1 VGIVFALLVSLSQ
14 AFGYVALKK
23 SYKELPP
30 SVAFLFDSIF
40 GLLILI
46 PFSLIVGFNFSNLP
60 TVFIYALISAML
72 SEAYVFYALSK
83 GELSITA
90 TIFSSYPLY
99 TILFSFFI
107 NHDKPSFVHWIFII
121 LTILGTVIVS
131 LPHTF
136 NKAEFKKKTIILWGV
151 SAAITVGLAD
161 SISKNVI
168 DRTSVESFMFALAI
182 VQVPV
187 ALVYLR
193 LEKQKFSQFITTIRN
208 YDKYKFA
215 ILGSFLNIVAVFF
228 LWLAFS
234 GSNLS
239 IVSPLTA
246 IYPGITILLAY
257 VFLKERIKLKDFIGL
272 IIIVTGV
279 IGISFFY
286 Y

>member
-1 VGIVFALLVSLSQ
+1 MGIVFALLVSLSQ

-46 PFSLIVGFNFSNLP
+46 PFSLIVGFRFSELP
-60 TVFIYALISAML
+60 TVFIFALISAIL

-107 NHDKPSFVHWIFII
+107 NHDKPGLVHWIFII
-121 LTILGTVIVS
+121 LTILGTIIVS
-131 LPHTF
+131 LPYKL

-151 SAAITVGLAD
+151 SAAIAVGLAD

-168 DRTSVESFMFALAI
+168 DRTSVESFMFALAL

-187 ALVYLR
+187 ALIYLK
-193 LEKQKFSQFITTIRN
+193 LEKQKISQFSETIKN
-208 YDKYKFA
+208 FEKYKFA
-215 ILGSFLNIVAVFF
+215 ILGSLLNIIAVFF

-234 GSNLS
+234 SSNLS
-239 IVSPLTA
+239 VVSPLTS

-257 VFLKERIKLKDFIGL
+257 IFLNERIKLKDFIGL
-272 IIIVTGV
+272 VIIVIGV
-279 IGISFFY
+279 VGISYFY

>member
-1 VGIVFALLVSLSQ
+1 MGIIFALLVSLSQ

-30 SVAFLFDSIF
+30 SVAFLFDSVF

-46 PFSLIVGFNFSNLP
+46 PFSLIVGFKFSQLP

-99 TILFSFFI
+99 TIFFSFFI
-107 NHDKPSFVHWIFII
+107 NKDKPSWVHWIFII
-121 LTILGTVIVS
+121 LTIIGTIVVS
-131 LPHTF
+131 LPHKF
-136 NKAEFKKKTIILWGV
+136 NTAEFKKKAIILWGL
-151 SAAITVGLAD
+151 SAAVTVGLAD

-168 DRTSVESFMFALAI
+168 DRTSVEAFMFALAL

-193 LEKQKFSQFITTIRN
+193 LEKQKLSQFTETIKN
-208 YDKYKFA
+208 FEKYKFA

-234 GSNLS
+234 SSDLS

-257 VFLKERIKLKDFIGL
+257 IFLKERIKVKDFIGL
-272 IIIVTGV
+272 IIIVAGV
-279 IGISFFY
+279 IGISYFY